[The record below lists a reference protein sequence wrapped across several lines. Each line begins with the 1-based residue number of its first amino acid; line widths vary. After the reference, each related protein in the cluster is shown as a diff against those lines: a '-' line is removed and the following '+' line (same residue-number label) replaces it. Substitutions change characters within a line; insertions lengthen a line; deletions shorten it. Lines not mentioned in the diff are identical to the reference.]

1 MREKE
6 KKLGLK
12 IERTSAR
19 LRGRERV
26 NHELLLE
33 SWCAAAE
40 AAAIAAA
47 GITPA
52 VAGIAL

>member
-33 SWCAAAE
+33 SWCAAAD
-40 AAAIAAA
+40 AAATAA